1 MPWKNVSPMEE
12 KQQFVS
18 LLSSGQFTMTEL
30 CKTFGISRKTGH
42 KWRDRH
48 AAHGMA
54 GLAPRSRA
62 PKSVTCR
69 TAEAVERLI
78 VAERRLHP
86 TWGAKKIRRVL
97 ATKHGVGNPP
107 VVSTVGEVLKRH
119 GMVKARRR
127 RGGVFRVERGA
138 LTAPERCNHV
148 MAVDYKGWFMLG
160 DGMRCDP
167 LTVSDLHSR
176 FLMKAEVMPD
186 MTVKWTQREFRN
198 VFKQYGLPEIIRVDN
213 GSPFASSGP
222 GGLSKLSVWWIG
234 LGIEVQFSRP
244 GCPQDNGCH
253 ERMHRTMKAECCK
266 PGSANRRAQ
275 QQRFNRWKKVFNE
288 DRPHEALG
296 MRTPAEVYQPSAR
309 RLDERIK
316 PRLYEAGVRTKRV
329 NRAGF
334 ISLNGNTCYVSE
346 SLMGVDV
353 AIEESPET
361 GLLAVRYANVKLG
374 WLERTPN
381 ARLRP
386 PAYAERWES
395 KLAPETDGK

>member
-1 MPWKNVSPMEE
+1 MEQ

-18 LLSSGQFTMTEL
+18 LLTSDQFTMSEL
-30 CKTFGISRKTGH
+30 CATFGISRKTGH

-48 AAHGMA
+48 AAMGMA
-54 GLAPRSRA
+54 GLEARSRA

-69 TAEAVERLI
+69 TDDAVERLI

-86 TWGAKKIRRVL
+86 TWGAKKIQHVL
-97 ATKHGVGNPP
+97 GTKHGVERPP

-127 RGGVFRVERGA
+127 RGGLFTVERGT

-148 MAVDYKGWFMLG
+148 LGVDYKGWFTLG

-186 MTVKWTQREFRN
+186 MTVKWTQQEFRN
-198 VFKQYGLPEIIRVDN
+198 LFKRYGLPEIIRVDN
-213 GSPFASSGP
+213 GSPFASAGP

-266 PGSANRRAQ
+266 PGSANRPAQ
-275 QQRFNRWKKVFNE
+275 QQRFNRWKKTFNE

-296 MRTPAEVYQPSAR
+296 MRTPAEVYHPSAR

-316 PRLYEAGVRTKRV
+316 PRLYEAGVETKRV

-346 SLMGVDV
+346 SLMGVEV
-353 AIEESPET
+353 AIEESAET

-374 WLERTPN
+374 WLER
-381 ARLRP
+381 
-386 PAYAERWES
+386 WES
-395 KLAPETDGK
+395 KLALKTDGK

>member
-1 MPWKNVSPMEE
+1 MEQ
-12 KQQFVS
+12 KQRFVS
-18 LLSSGQFTMTEL
+18 LLSSDQFTMTEL
-30 CKTFGISRKTGH
+30 CETFGITRKTGH
-42 KWRDRH
+42 KWKNRY
-48 AAHGMA
+48 ALHGMA
-54 GLAPRSRA
+54 GLEELSRA
-62 PKSVTCR
+62 PKSVTNR
-69 TAEAVERLI
+69 TEEAVERLI
-78 VAERRLHP
+78 VSEKRLHL
-86 TWGAKKIRRVL
+86 TWGPKKIQRL
-97 ATKHGVGNPP
+97 LTTKHGLETPP

-119 GMVKARRR
+119 GMVEASKR
-127 RGGVFRVERGA
+127 RGGLFTVERGT
-138 LTAPERCNHV
+138 LTTPERCNHV
-148 MAVDYKGWFMLG
+148 LGVDYKGWFMLG
-160 DGMRCDP
+160 DGQRCDP

-186 MTVKWTQREFRN
+186 MTVKWTQKEFRSL
-198 VFKQYGLPEIIRVDN
+198 FKRYGLPEIIRVDN
-213 GSPFASSGP
+213 GSPFASVGP

-266 PGSANRRAQ
+266 PGSVNRWAQ
-275 QQRFNRWKKVFNE
+275 QQRFDRWRKEFNE
-288 DRPHEALG
+288 ERPHEALG
-296 MRTPAEVYQPSAR
+296 MRTPSEIYHASAR

-316 PRLYEAGVRTKRV
+316 PRLYDVGVETKKV
-329 NRAGF
+329 SKAGF
-334 ISLNGNTCYVSE
+334 ISLNGNNCYVGE

-353 AIEESPET
+353 AIEESADT

-395 KLAPETDGK
+395 KLAPDKNEK